1 MLAVVVRPGASAPVR
16 TSAGSGGLRPVARL
30 HVPTDPMLALRPRLQ
45 VSVLAGSLAVALGMG
60 VFLSPPTSVNAFGT
74 LGRAEAAAP
83 ATPATPTAP
92 GPAQEQMVFP
102 GVEGVDLLAIG
113 YQGVDLDA
121 VTVGALDRP
130 LPELPTERA
139 AELRARIV
147 VATAHVEGL
156 RGAEYVLYETARSM
170 RNDVRR
176 AGEARDAAA
185 VAQDAAGARMVEVR
199 AAAAQEAEVRAAR
212 PLPPEPQPVPLDVEA
227 LLSEATVR
235 AAELDALAALEAH
248 AAAEAEVVA
257 AEAVRQAHR
266 AALDVTHRAAN
277 RMDAHIE
284 YLYNELRQARA
295 GMLPAGR
302 WLADAERGRQDVPL
316 VTVQGFRIHGALAGS
331 LRDLLAA
338 AQADGI
344 ELRGKAYRSTR
355 RQIELRR
362 AHCGPTDYDIYEK
375 PSGACSPPTAKPN
388 RSLHES
394 GLAVDFRHGDQG
406 ITSRRSPA
414 YRWLA
419 ANAATYGFFNLASEP
434 WHWSVSAT

>member
-1 MLAVVVRPGASAPVR
+1 MLS
-16 TSAGSGGLRPVARL
+16 
-30 HVPTDPMLALRPRLQ
+30 LRPRLQ

-60 VFLSPPTSVNAFGT
+60 VFLSPPTRVNAFGT

-83 ATPATPTAP
+83 AVPATPVVP
-92 GPAQEQMVFP
+92 GPAPAQMVFP
-102 GVEGVDLLAIG
+102 GIDGVDLQAIG
-113 YQGVDLDA
+113 YEGVDLDA
-121 VTVGALDRP
+121 VTVAALDRP

-139 AELRARIV
+139 TELRARII

-170 RNDVRR
+170 KADVRR
-176 AGEARDAAA
+176 AGEARDASV
-185 VAQDAAGARMVEVR
+185 VAQDAAGARLVQVR
-199 AAAAQEAEVRAAR
+199 ATAAQEAEVRAAR

-248 AAAEAEVVA
+248 AAAEADVVA
-257 AEAVRQAHR
+257 VEARRQAHR
-266 AALDVTHRAAN
+266 VALDVTHRAAN
-277 RMDAHIE
+277 RMDAHIQ

-295 GMLPAGR
+295 GMLAAGR
-302 WLADAERGRQDVPL
+302 WLAEEERGRRDVPL

-331 LRDLLAA
+331 LADLLAA
-338 AQADGI
+338 AEADGI
-344 ELRGKAYRSTR
+344 ELRGKAYRSTK

-362 AHCGPTDYDIYEK
+362 AHCGPTEYDIFEK
-375 PSGACSPPTAKPN
+375 PAGACSPPTAKPN

-394 GLAVDFRHGDQG
+394 GLAVDFTHGDQS

-419 ANAATYGFFNLASEP
+419 ANAAAYGFFNLASEP
-434 WHWSVSAT
+434 WHWSASST